1 MGVVYEAEQESLG
14 RHVALKVLP
23 SSALLNPTY
32 LARFRREA
40 QAAGRLH
47 HTNIVPV
54 FGVGECDGVHYY
66 AMQFIQGEGL
76 DKVLADVR
84 RLRRPLGAGEALP
97 TEGSVAHSL
106 LTGQFNPPMAADPGK
121 PNERPDS
128 SSLTS
133 RLSPCGPEAEY
144 YRGVARIGVQVADAL
159 AYAHRQGI
167 LHRDVKP
174 SNLLLDL
181 QGTVWVADFG
191 LAKAEGTEELTHT
204 GDIVGTIRFMAP
216 ERFEGKSLPQSDVY
230 GLGLTLYELLT
241 LRPAFDDTNKGR
253 LIDRV
258 LHEPPRPPCKL
269 DPRVPRDLET
279 LVLKCLAKDPRER
292 YATAEALAEDL
303 RRFLADRPIR
313 ARRATAAE
321 QAWRWCRRNPWLAG
335 LSAAVLLLLLV
346 VAVGSLGFALRLQR
360 ELGYRRQAE
369 GVALE
374 KLFTAQ
380 VAEARARRYS
390 GRSGQRFK
398 SLEAIQ
404 EAVQLARRLQK
415 PPETF
420 DELRNEA
427 IAALCLPDIAD
438 GGPEWKTAC
447 PASEM
452 AFDTTG
458 QGYVQ
463 VDEGHAYY
471 CRLVDGKEQRQKE
484 LHVSGRAGVGEWHS
498 PDLRFLALRSP
509 HILGKGSDWLKLWRC
524 DGPQAKLVL
533 EDRGIS
539 EHATAFRPDGRQLAV
554 GHRDGTLTVYDT
566 ETGAVVRQWQVGV
579 PPYAAMFHPRL
590 PRLAVACGIEVRVY
604 DVESGALLSPRFTN
618 SNGVSAV
625 AWNPDGRRLAID
637 CFEQKLV
644 LWDSE
649 TGQQLTLDYKGLGRG
664 GLSLRFNSTG
674 DRLLTADWGGIL
686 RVWDAGTGKQ
696 LFNTPVISVGHWP
709 GLYWPSSCRDDQFLV
724 APIRRQTPSS
734 YCGSPQAENTGMLIS
749 DTPAIIEDDFYH
761 LVYPHG
767 WLLSADLAIEGRFG
781 FDASGALL
789 SRNANGVFR
798 WPVRVDAGSPESYR
812 LGPPQRVTSQHTV
825 QATIDNRPF
834 GASRDGRVLAFAR
847 GTHATVVHLGP
858 PLRTLTLGPQYDVR
872 HVDVS
877 PDGRWVVTGSALG
890 RPKR

>member
-1 MGVVYEAEQESLG
+1 MPSSHSSRDVVLERLAADFVERHRQGKHPPLSEYTDRYPDLAADIRDLFPALVQIEKLKPPADATDATDDFERPATPALANLERLGDYRILREVGRGGMGVVYEAEQESLG

-84 RLRRPLGAGEALP
+84 RLRRPLEAGEALP
-97 TEGSVAHSL
+97 SEGSVAHSL
-106 LTGQFNPPMAADPGK
+106 LTGQFNPPTAADPGK
-121 PNERPDS
+121 PNELPDS

-181 QGTVWVADFG
+181 QGMVWVADFG

-258 LHEPPRPPCKL
+258 QHEPPRPPCKL

-303 RRFLADRPIR
+303 RRFLADRPIH

-346 VAVGSLGFALRLQR
+346 VAVGSSVGFALRLQQ

-369 GVALE
+369 GDALE

-438 GGPEWKTAC
+438 GGPQWKTAC
-447 PASEM
+447 PASDV
-452 AFDTTG
+452 AFDPTG

-471 CRLVDGKEQRQKE
+471 CRLVDGKEQRLKE
-484 LHVSGRAGVGEWHS
+484 LHVSGRALFGEWHS
-498 PDLRFLALRSP
+498 PDLRFLALGSP
-509 HILGKGSDWLKLWRC
+509 HIAAKGHDWLKLWRC

-539 EHATAFRPDGRQLAV
+539 ESATAFRPDGRQLAV

-579 PPYAAMFHPRL
+579 PPFAAMFHPRL
-590 PRLAVACGIEVRVY
+590 PRLAVACGVEVRLY

-618 SNGVSAV
+618 PNGVSAV

-637 CFEQKLV
+637 CFGKKIF

-649 TGQQLTLDYKGLGRG
+649 TGQQLTSPCD
-664 GLSLRFNSTG
+664 GLSTANLDLRFNAAG
-674 DRLLTADWGGIL
+674 DRLLSTDWSGIL

-696 LFNTPVISVGHWP
+696 LFDTPRTSLRPTLG
-709 GLYWPSSCRDDQFLV
+709 YWPRFCRDDQCLV
-724 APIRRQTPSS
+724 LRSTGDTIKLLRFAPGREHRV
-734 YCGSPQAENTGMLIS
+734 LIAA
-749 DTPAIIEDDFYH
+749 TPAIIVH
-761 LVYPHG
+761 
-767 WLLSADLAIEGRFG
+767 R
-781 FDASGALL
+781 
-789 SRNANGVFR
+789 
-798 WPVRVDAGSPESYR
+798 
-812 LGPPQRVTSQHTV
+812 GP
-825 QATIDNRPF
+825 
-834 GASRDGRVLAFAR
+834 
-847 GTHATVVHLGP
+847 HLGLAR
-858 PLRTLTLGPQYDVR
+858 LRQAERFVIHRPGLASTPGTDPCRAL
-872 HVDVS
+872 
-877 PDGRWVVTGSALG
+877 TGSSC
-890 RPKR
+890 

>member
-1 MGVVYEAEQESLG
+1 MPSSHSSRDVVLERLAADFVERHRQGKHPPLSEYTDRYPDLAADIRDLFPALVQIEKLKPPADATDAPSFERPATPALANLERLGDYRILREVGRGGMGVVYEAEQESLG

-97 TEGSVAHSL
+97 SEGSVAHSL
-106 LTGQFNPPMAADPGK
+106 LTGQFNPPTAADPGK
-121 PNERPDS
+121 PNEHPDS

-303 RRFLADRPIR
+303 RRFLADRPIH

-321 QAWRWCRRNPWLAG
+321 QAWRWCRRNPWAGRPVGRRPAALAG
-335 LSAAVLLLLLV
+335 R
-346 VAVGSLGFALRLQR
+346 GRGFPRCSPCACSRSWAT
-360 ELGYRRQAE
+360 GARRKAI
-369 GVALE
+369 ALE

-404 EAVQLARRLQK
+404 EAVQLARRLRK

-427 IAALCLPDIAD
+427 IAALCLPDIDD
-438 GGPEWKTAC
+438 GGPQWKTAC
-447 PASEM
+447 PASDM

-471 CRLVDGKEQRQKE
+471 CRLVDGKEQRLKE
-484 LHVSGRAGVGEWHS
+484 LHVSGRALVGEWHS
-498 PDLRFLALRSP
+498 PDLRFLALGSP
-509 HILGKGSDWLKLWRC
+509 HIAGKGSDWLKLWRC

-539 EHATAFRPDGRQLAV
+539 ESATAFRPDGRQLAV

-590 PRLAVACGIEVRVY
+590 PRLAVACGVEVRLY

-649 TGQQLTLDYKGLGRG
+649 TGQQLTPHYEGLGRG

-696 LFNTPVISVGHWP
+696 LFNTPSTS
-709 GLYWPSSCRDDQFLV
+709 LRPSS
-724 APIRRQTPSS
+724 
-734 YCGSPQAENTGMLIS
+734 G
-749 DTPAIIEDDFYH
+749 
-761 LVYPHG
+761 
-767 WLLSADLAIEGRFG
+767 
-781 FDASGALL
+781 
-789 SRNANGVFR
+789 
-798 WPVRVDAGSPESYR
+798 
-812 LGPPQRVTSQHTV
+812 
-825 QATIDNRPF
+825 
-834 GASRDGRVLAFAR
+834 VLAQLLPR
-847 GTHATVVHLGP
+847 
-858 PLRTLTLGPQYDVR
+858 
-872 HVDVS
+872 
-877 PDGRWVVTGSALG
+877 
-890 RPKR
+890 